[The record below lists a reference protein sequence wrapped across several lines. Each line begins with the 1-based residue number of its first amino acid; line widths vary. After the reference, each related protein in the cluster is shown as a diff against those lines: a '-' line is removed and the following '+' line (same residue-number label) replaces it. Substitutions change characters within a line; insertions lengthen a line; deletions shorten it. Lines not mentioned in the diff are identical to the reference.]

1 MNFNNEENPDYLLKI
16 VVVGNSNVGKT
27 NIISRFCK
35 DSFSSQ
41 TKATIGVDFT
51 MYSLNVLGKKVKI
64 QFWDTAGQEKYR
76 AMSTAYYKGAHGA
89 ILVYDISNRESFF
102 SLGLWLSEIK
112 NQSNSVERVILLG
125 NKNDLAEE
133 RAVSKKQG
141 IVYAEERELKFY
153 EISAKL
159 DGEGIKK
166 AIHEYIEDLVR
177 DMGEKGEDER
187 HRETIEFR
195 SVNRSITMS
204 NINAKKQGKK
214 GLCC

>member
-51 MYSLNVLGKKVKI
+51 MYSLKVLGKKVKI